1 MSTTANNQ
9 GISANGWI
17 QTFPVGVQAQNYP
30 AWTNLAEKTMPCQA
44 GAVAVTNLSGISVRL
59 TLEQETTAG
68 EPTATS
74 RTITVPPFRYQ
85 AYPTEPYQKVRVD
98 ASGQATEPA
107 TIRIAGYED
116 IPPADINLGNPAIA
130 SDIWYEGLIPT
141 GQGVNLAS
149 PWGGSVI
156 ISAADQTGPLYLK
169 LGVGFAVQVTASGAA
184 GQGSLITEGNA
195 KGTVV
200 LSDTNSPDDWVIRLG
215 QDSRITGTYSL
226 NYAALILGTAAS
238 CETASGTTL
247 SISNSL
253 ATLRAGGTFN
263 VETSGTITNSS
274 VEIAGTL
281 SFNAGSSGNTTLFA
295 NASVRIGGTANL
307 TWGVHGQLDI
317 AHEASFSSA
326 TSLRGKIV
334 LEAGASANIAQYPG
348 TTTEVYWYGEM
359 ILEAEASCSVLN
371 NAGQLEGRVHL
382 APTAG
387 ADIIL
392 ESSGIY
398 AYVDLDIGTGA
409 SCDLYPGNGNTVVR
423 VPAMGSASL
432 GNGTTPFTG
441 NFVDESY
448 HNFSGSGTITGNVS
462 IPEISYSGTW
472 ITNVTA
478 ISGTVTATLAANDPI
493 TGASWTV
500 ATQTTSGTGALVSPV
515 TGLTPNMTVTT
526 AVGTG
531 TVTLATAI
539 QAYLP
544 GK

>member
-9 GISANGWI
+9 GIAPNGWI
-17 QTFPVGVQAQNYP
+17 QTFPIGVQAQNYP

-74 RTITVPPFRYQ
+74 RTIIVPPFRYQ

-107 TIRIAGYED
+107 TIRIAAYED

-169 LGVGFAVQVTASGAA
+169 LGVGFAVQVTASGAT

-195 KGTVV
+195 KGTLV

-215 QDSRITGTYSL
+215 QDSRITGTYSVY
-226 NYAALILGTAAS
+226 YAALILGTAAS

-253 ATLRAGGTFN
+253 VTLPAGGIIN

-274 VEIAGTL
+274 VEIAGTF
-281 SFNAGSSGNTTLFA
+281 SFNAGSSGNTTLFD

-317 AHEASFSSA
+317 APEASFSSA

-348 TTTEVYWYGEM
+348 TTSEVYWYGEM
-359 ILEAEASCSVLN
+359 ILEAEASCDVLN

-398 AYVDLDIGTGA
+398 AYVDLDIGIGA

-432 GNGTTPFTG
+432 GSDASPFIGLYTS
-441 NFVDESY
+441 EAMATL
-448 HNFSGSGTITGNVS
+448 SGSGTITGNVS
-462 IPEISYSGTW
+462 LPEVSYSGTW

-478 ISGTVTATLAANDPI
+478 ISGTVTATLSASDPT
-493 TGASWTV
+493 TGATWTV
-500 ATQTTSGTGALVSPV
+500 NTQSTSGTGAIITPV
-515 TGLTPNMTVTT
+515 TGLVPNLEVS
-526 AVGTG
+526 ANVGTG

-539 QAYLP
+539 QAYPP